1 MSAVSTAAS
10 AISLQMST
18 LRLSLVSAREHESKM
33 LEQKETAEEETK
45 KKEEELWKAKG
56 ELLKEK
62 RMRVELLEKERD
74 FEVLERELREAI
86 EEKEMRIAECIEIV
100 ASLKSTDTS
109 NFQSFS
115 SQIMKLRS
123 VLSKVVS
130 DDEACLDAIAK
141 KERANEEKAKV
152 SEELEEKIG
161 VKEKEAKELANLIEK
176 EEKAIATYEN
186 MIVNVNSGVKSARRR
201 KRAAGQTLEQAQGR
215 LRKLQRQR
223 RKRD

>member
-1 MSAVSTAAS
+1 MLCFILT
-10 AISLQMST
+10 
-18 LRLSLVSAREHESKM
+18 RLVCCSNE
-33 LEQKETAEEETK
+33 
-45 KKEEELWKAKG
+45 
-56 ELLKEK
+56 
-62 RMRVELLEKERD
+62 
-74 FEVLERELREAI
+74 
-86 EEKEMRIAECIEIV
+86 RIAECIENV

-161 VKEKEAKELANLIEK
+161 VKEKEAKVRERETEVAK
-176 EEKAIATYEN
+176 PTFT
-186 MIVNVNSGVKSARRR
+186 VKCF
-201 KRAAGQTLEQAQGR
+201 
-215 LRKLQRQR
+215 
-223 RKRD
+223 